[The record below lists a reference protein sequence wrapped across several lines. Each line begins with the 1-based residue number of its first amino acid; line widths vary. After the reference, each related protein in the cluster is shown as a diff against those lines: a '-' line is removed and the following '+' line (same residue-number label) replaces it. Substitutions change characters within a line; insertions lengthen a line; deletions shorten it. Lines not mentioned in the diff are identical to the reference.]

1 MSRRGNCHEIKLV
14 RASGVHDPGDHLQ
27 AQNAVAE
34 SFFQVLKREKIRRR
48 TYRTREAARRDVL
61 EYIGLFYDPKR
72 KRTNVALAHVA
83 EVFVRHRRKEMRPV
97 RRHAINH
104 GHTEVVQGPTVDAR
118 ENF

>member
-1 MSRRGNCHEIKLV
+1 
-14 RASGVHDPGDHLQ
+14 
-27 AQNAVAE
+27 
-34 SFFQVLKREKIRRR
+34 
-48 TYRTREAARRDVL
+48 
-61 EYIGLFYDPKR
+61 
-72 KRTNVALAHVA
+72 VA